1 MKQSY
6 DRWLLF
12 VVLLL
17 ILVGLTAVYSS
28 TSVISP
34 DLLEKYHKK
43 GVMLSQ
49 FGFIKKQLLTMG
61 LGFIAMFVAF
71 KMPLNLVRKMSIPLL
86 VIALVC
92 LLMVFTKLGIT
103 AGGARRWI
111 RVWPSTFQPSEL
123 VKLCMVLFLA
133 SYMST
138 AQYSKEKFISFF
150 VPILI
155 MGAFQGVFL
164 KQPDFGAA
172 MSLGLLTMSMLFL
185 SGIRLRY
192 LFSLGILLVP
202 VIAKLISEPYRWKR
216 VAAFLDP
223 WKDQHGS
230 GFQLVQSFIALGSG
244 GLTGVGLGEGKQKLF
259 FLPEVHT
266 DFIFSMIGEEL
277 GFLGAALVALLFFIF
292 FLKGISIARKAADP
306 FHYYLAY
313 GLSIMIAVQAI
324 FNFAVVT
331 GMLPTKGLPLPFISY
346 GGSSLITNMTAV
358 GLLLNVSRNYRRV
371 SEADHDKLP
380 ARRQYSSPVAETGPS
395 QSAGR
400 DGGRSLPLSGRY
412 QWHRGYW
419 HSRENRRTSGTR
431 QSIGM
436 RGGPRR

>member
-17 ILVGLTAVYSS
+17 LLVGLTAVYSS

-34 DLLEKYHKK
+34 DLLEKFHKK
-43 GVMLSQ
+43 GVMVSQ
-49 FGFIKKQLLTMG
+49 FGFIRKQLLTMG
-61 LGFIAMFVAF
+61 LGLIAMFIAF
-71 KMPLNLVRKMSIPLL
+71 KMPLSLVRKMSIPLL
-86 VIALVC
+86 VISLAC

-111 RVWPSTFQPSEL
+111 RIWPSTFQPSEL
-123 VKLCMVLFLA
+123 VKLCMVLFL
-133 SYMST
+133 SWYMSR
-138 AQYSKEKFISFF
+138 AQYSKEKFGSFL
-150 VPILI
+150 VPIFI
-155 MGAFQGVFL
+155 MGAFQVVFL

-172 MSLGLLTMSMLFL
+172 MSLCLLTMSMLFL
-185 SGIRLRY
+185 SGIKLRY
-192 LFSLGILLVP
+192 IFSLGILLIP
-202 VIAKLISEPYRWKR
+202 VVTKLLYEPYRWKR
-216 VAAFLDP
+216 VTAFLDP
-223 WKDQHGS
+223 WKDPQGG

-244 GLTGVGLGEGKQKLF
+244 GLSGVGLGEGKQKLF

-277 GFLGAALVALLFFIF
+277 GFIGAALVTLLFFIF
-292 FLKGISIARKAADP
+292 FLKGISIARKAAEP

-313 GLSIMIAVQAI
+313 GLSIMIAIQAL

-358 GLLLNVSRNYRRV
+358 GLLLNVSKNRQGA
-371 SEADHDKLP
+371 EAERDKLS
-380 ARRQYSSPVAETGPS
+380 ARRQSLSPDANTVPS
-395 QSAGR
+395 LSGSRA
-400 DGGRSLPLSGRY
+400 DGHSLPSSGRY
-412 QWHRGYW
+412 QWQRGYW

-431 QSIGM
+431 RLIGF

>member
-6 DRWLLF
+6 DRLLLF

-17 ILVGLTAVYSS
+17 ILVGLMAVYSS

-61 LGFIAMFVAF
+61 LGLIAMFIAF
-71 KMPLNLVRKMSIPLL
+71 KMPLSLVRKMSIPLL
-86 VIALVC
+86 VISLVC
-92 LLMVFTKLGIT
+92 LLMVFTKFGIA

-111 RVWPSTFQPSEL
+111 RIWPSTFQPSEL
-123 VKLCMVLFLA
+123 VKLSMVLFLA
-133 SYMST
+133 CYMSM
-138 AQYSKEKFISFF
+138 AQYSKEKFTSFL

-155 MGAFQGVFL
+155 MGAFQVVFL

-172 MSLGLLTMSMLFL
+172 MSLGLLTISMLFL

-192 LFSLGILLVP
+192 IFSLGILVIP
-202 VIAKLISEPYRWKR
+202 VVAKLISEPYRWKR

-223 WKDQHGS
+223 WKDAQGS

-244 GLTGVGLGEGKQKLF
+244 GLSGVGLGEGKQKLF

-277 GFLGAALVALLFFIF
+277 GFIGAGLVALLFFIF
-292 FLKGISIARKAADP
+292 
-306 FHYYLAY
+306 
-313 GLSIMIAVQAI
+313 
-324 FNFAVVT
+324 
-331 GMLPTKGLPLPFISY
+331 
-346 GGSSLITNMTAV
+346 
-358 GLLLNVSRNYRRV
+358 
-371 SEADHDKLP
+371 
-380 ARRQYSSPVAETGPS
+380 
-395 QSAGR
+395 
-400 DGGRSLPLSGRY
+400 
-412 QWHRGYW
+412 
-419 HSRENRRTSGTR
+419 
-431 QSIGM
+431 
-436 RGGPRR
+436 